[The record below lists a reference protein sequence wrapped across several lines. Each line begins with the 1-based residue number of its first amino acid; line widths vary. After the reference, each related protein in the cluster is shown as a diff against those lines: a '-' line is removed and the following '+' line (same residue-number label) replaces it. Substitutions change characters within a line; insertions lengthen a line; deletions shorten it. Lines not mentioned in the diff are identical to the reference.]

1 MTSIRELAAEP
12 YVSVTTFRRDG
23 TAVATPVWAAPD
35 GEALVI
41 WTPAAAGKVKRIRND
56 PRVTLRACDLRGN
69 VRGGEAEGRAE
80 ILSAEETE
88 RVRALLR
95 RKYGLQGRLVIL
107 GSKLRRGARG
117 TVGIRIAPAG

>member
-12 YVSVTTFRRDG
+12 YVSVSTFRKDG

-41 WTPAAAGKVKRIRND
+41 WTPVSAGKVKRIRNN

-69 VRGGEAEGRAE
+69 ARGGEAEGRAE

-95 RKYGLQGRLVIL
+95 KKYGLQGRLVIL
-107 GSKLRRGARG
+107 GSRLRRGGRG

>member
-23 TAVATPVWAAPD
+23 TAVATPVWTAPD

-41 WTPAAAGKVKRIRND
+41 WSAASAGKVKRIRNN
-56 PRVTLRACDLRGN
+56 PEVTVRACDARGN
-69 VRGGEAEGRAE
+69 ARGEEAAGRAE

-88 RVRALLR
+88 RVRGLLVG
-95 RKYGLQGRLVIL
+95 KYGLQARLVIL
-107 GSKLRRGARG
+107 GSRLRRGKAG
-117 TVGIRIAPAG
+117 SVGVRITPAG